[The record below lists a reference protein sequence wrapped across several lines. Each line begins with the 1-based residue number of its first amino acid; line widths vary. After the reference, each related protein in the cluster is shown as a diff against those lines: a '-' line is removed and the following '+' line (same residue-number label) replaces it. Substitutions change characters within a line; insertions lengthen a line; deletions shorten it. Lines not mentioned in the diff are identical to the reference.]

1 MKKLLILILAF
12 MPLLAVSQLRPYCGM
27 SVIFDNCNVRK
38 PGNTKDVWHLSGK
51 VRVVKDANEDA
62 TFNIFATKGGADMV
76 VFVAKDKKTFFDC
89 GVWRWVNND
98 EDFSVRFVD
107 SPDDAHF
114 SVRFVESLSDGH
126 GCHVCDN

>member
-27 SVIFDNCNVRK
+27 PVIFDNCSVRK
-38 PGNTKDVWHLSGK
+38 PGNTKDIWHLLGR
-51 VRVVKDANEDA
+51 VRIVKNVNERA
-62 TFNIFATKGGADMV
+62 TFNIFVTKGAADMAVFATKDE
-76 VFVAKDKKTFFDC
+76 KTFFGC
-89 GVWRWVNND
+89 GVWLWVNKD

-114 SVRFVESLSDGH
+114 SVRFVESQSDWY
-126 GCHVCDN
+126 GCDVCD